1 MLDLFIGTGILID
14 DIELFKDYLGLKYKS
29 NRLIITKTKE
39 KMYLVHENNYECDM
53 SNYSGRIY
61 VLSASGIIG
70 LLTYESIKIPGVIL
84 IKGIQYKEPDYY
96 GIGIGSGI
104 INYLQQYAI
113 EKKIGLIKGNLET
126 YDIENNRERLMNF
139 YSKHDFN
146 IDFYHREVKKIMA
159 IE

>member
-29 NRLIITKTKE
+29 NKLIVTKTKE
-39 KMYLVHENNYECDM
+39 KMYLVHENNDECDM

-61 VLSASGIIG
+61 VLCTTGIIG
-70 LLTYESIKIPGVIL
+70 LLTYEFVKMPGIIL
-84 IKGIQYKEPDYY
+84 IKDIQYKEPDYY

-104 INYLQQYAI
+104 INFLQKYAI
-113 EKKIGLIKGNLET
+113 EKKIKLIKGNLET

-146 IDFYHREVKKIMA
+146 IDFYHREFKKIMA

>member
-14 DIELFKDYLGLKYKS
+14 DIELFKTYLSLKYKS
-29 NRLIITKTKE
+29 NKLIVTKTKE
-39 KMYLVHENNYECDM
+39 KMYLVHENNDEGDM

-61 VLSASGIIG
+61 VLSTSGIIG
-70 LLTYESIKIPGVIL
+70 LLTYEFIKIPGVIL
-84 IKGIQYKEPDYY
+84 IKDIHYKEPNYY

-104 INYLQQYAI
+104 INYLQNYAI
-113 EKKIGLIKGNLET
+113 ERKIGLIKGNLET

-139 YSKHDFN
+139 YSKHDYN
-146 IDFYHREVKKIMA
+146 VDFYHREFKKIIP